1 MSFWDKIADIFNF
14 VPTILITILLFGILI
29 FVHELG
35 HYIAA
40 RAFGVGVDEFSLGM
54 GPKIFSI
61 KGKYNPFTVRWL
73 PIGGY
78 VSMIGETDEE
88 QDPER
93 AKVALNRKPR
103 WQRCIVMLAGVFM
116 NFMLAF
122 LVMFFIV
129 VSSDRFAS
137 TKIAVFNDNA
147 TSNQGPTDENRLMAD
162 DEIIE
167 VNGSRVYV
175 YFDMAYKIMSDGIE
189 PVDLVVKRGGREVKL
204 TDVVFPETTSQGV
217 LFGDIDFKVYGLENN
232 FKETLYQTFFQP
244 LSIFRVTVGSL
255 GDAISGRYGIQ
266 GVSGPVGITSQVGE
280 AASSGLAPLASLLVM
295 LSMSIAVFNLLPGTR
310 ARRRPGTAAD
320 NRIDHTQAAA
330 QKDRKHG
337 YSREHGVASAAYF
350 CSYRKGYFGVV
361 HMIKRRITK
370 AVRIGS
376 VTIGN
381 GERIAV
387 QSMTNTETADKIA
400 TLSQINSL
408 AECGCDI
415 VRMTV
420 NTGEAAE
427 NVGWLVERSPVPL
440 VARHT
445 LRLPPRDQMRRKRH
459 T

>member
-280 AASSGLAPLASLLVM
+280 AASSGLASLASLLVM
-295 LSMSIAVFNLLPGTR
+295 LSMSIAVFNLLPVPALDGGR
-310 ARRRPGTAAD
+310 VLLLIIESIIRKPLPKKIENTA
-320 NRIDHTQAAA
+320 IAASMA
-330 QKDRKHG
+330 LLLLLIFAVTVKDISG
-337 YSREHGVASAAYF
+337 LF
-350 CSYRKGYFGVV
+350 
-361 HMIKRRITK
+361 T
-370 AVRIGS
+370 
-376 VTIGN
+376 
-381 GERIAV
+381 
-387 QSMTNTETADKIA
+387 
-400 TLSQINSL
+400 
-408 AECGCDI
+408 
-415 VRMTV
+415 
-420 NTGEAAE
+420 
-427 NVGWLVERSPVPL
+427 
-440 VARHT
+440 
-445 LRLPPRDQMRRKRH
+445 
-459 T
+459 